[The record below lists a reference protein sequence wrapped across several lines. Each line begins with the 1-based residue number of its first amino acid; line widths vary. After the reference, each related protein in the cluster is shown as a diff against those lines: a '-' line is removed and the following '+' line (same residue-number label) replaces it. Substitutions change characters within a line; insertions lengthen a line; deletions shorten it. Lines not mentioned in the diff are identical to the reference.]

1 MKIQDLYYDKE
12 NYYVI
17 SELLAG
23 GPVSNRLRSTYNG
36 FTEMQTYIIVR
47 QMLSGLQYLHS
58 KNIAHRDLKLENVLF
73 KSMDQDNFNIKV
85 VDFGFATKFDPSEG
99 MNLVL
104 GSPLFMAPELVKK

>member
-47 QMLSGLQYLHS
+47 
-58 KNIAHRDLKLENVLF
+58 
-73 KSMDQDNFNIKV
+73 
-85 VDFGFATKFDPSEG
+85 
-99 MNLVL
+99 
-104 GSPLFMAPELVKK
+104 